1 MTFSPV
7 MGSRGDVDIQRDVFH
22 PVKTT
27 WQQTIRLALALTIGY
42 VCLIV
47 IVSLG
52 ILSWAGFAWWWWLVR
67 YLAEWLLIPPVVI
80 FGYSF
85 IRAAVLYYA
94 VVVKNPRWPGPLAQ
108 ADPLAVGYTSAY
120 NYPTYEPEQPDVV
133 VHQFEGSVKNGNGQS
148 KHHRLNTS
156 HPDEWQAF
164 AKLLTADLRIL
175 RCRFSVRAA
184 RRFRVP
190 EDEFDNLQKAWA
202 RIGFAERTSRATN
215 AHYKL
220 TSYGFE
226 WMREFANTP
235 LP

>member
-1 MTFSPV
+1 MTFGP
-7 MGSRGDVDIQRDVFH
+7 GIGARGDVGIEHINFH

-27 WQQTIRLALALTIGY
+27 WQQTIRMALGLTIGY
-42 VCLIV
+42 VCLLLAAVLI
-47 IVSLG
+47 IAYG
-52 ILSWAGFAWWWWLVR
+52 WGWALVWWLIR
-67 YLAEWLLIPPVVI
+67 YLLEMLLVTPVI
-80 FGYSF
+80 IWGYSF
-85 IRAAVLYYA
+85 VRAVYLYYA
-94 VVVKNPRWPGPLAQ
+94 VVQKSPNWPPPQ
-108 ADPLAVGYTSAY
+108 SQVDPLASGIVDAY
-120 NYPTYEPEQPDVV
+120 HFPTYEPEQPDVI